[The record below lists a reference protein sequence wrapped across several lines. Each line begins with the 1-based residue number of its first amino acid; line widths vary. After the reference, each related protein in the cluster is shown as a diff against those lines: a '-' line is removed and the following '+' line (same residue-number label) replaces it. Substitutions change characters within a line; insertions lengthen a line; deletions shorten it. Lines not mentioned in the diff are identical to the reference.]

1 MTHIFWRQIF
11 TTEYMPEM
19 AAAHGAGDF
28 STYPIGVERSRDS
41 AVDFVVKARPAAVG
55 VELIGR
61 AIERRI
67 TLTADKRADSRFV
80 QQLAAKRQLC
90 AFVDDDALFFVSQL
104 VHDTTSFARRACP
117 RQTLRPSWH

>member
-1 MTHIFWRQIF
+1 
-11 TTEYMPEM
+11 MPKVSS
-19 AAAHGAGDF
+19 ALSAGDF
-28 STYPIGVERSRDS
+28 SPPAVGVERPRNS
-41 AVDFVVKARPAAVG
+41 AVDFVVKARPAAIG

-117 RQTLRPSWH
+117 RQTLGIFQKGGRRARHPR